1 VTELADALHA
11 DDRTLT
17 VSIPPVWGLSE
28 RAIEAARESSD
39 DDTVMVPIDTADGY
53 WVYDH
58 GAIAPVVDSIRIM
71 AYDYSVTEAGP
82 IAPIW
87 WVADAVA
94 STSAV
99 VPEEYHDKLVL
110 GVGPYGRNW
119 PVATVGECPAT
130 AEGRTNVL
138 ARSVLD
144 LAARRGGTPVFDP
157 GTAEWSFTYSLTVDD
172 GVTSC
177 VQSRRVHWV
186 DAEGAAARAEVAR
199 RAGWGGVSVWA
210 LGYEDDEVWQSV
222 LSASRDPLPA
232 EPAG

>member
-1 VTELADALHA
+1 
-11 DDRTLT
+11 
-17 VSIPPVWGLSE
+17 
-28 RAIEAARESSD
+28 
-39 DDTVMVPIDTADGY
+39 
-53 WVYDH
+53 
-58 GAIAPVVDSIRIM
+58 
-71 AYDYSVTEAGP
+71 
-82 IAPIW
+82 
-87 WVADAVA
+87 VADAIA

-119 PVATVGECPAT
+119 SVATVGECPAT
-130 AEGRTNVL
+130 AEGRTNVF

-144 LAARRGGTPVFDP
+144 LATRRGGAPVFDP
-157 GTAEWSFTYSLTVDD
+157 GAAEWSFTYSLTVDD
-172 GVTSC
+172 GTTSC

-186 DAEGAAARAEVAR
+186 DAEGAAARAEMAR

-222 LSASRDPLPA
+222 MNASRDPLPA